1 MITNNGNNFNKKGI
15 TMGVNNFNKKE
26 KRTIVYMISLITQ
39 IGISMIVPIL
49 LCTFIGVYINKYV
62 DKPIIVLVFIMI
74 GCVTSFRNV
83 YVLIK
88 STFASDMK
96 RENEELEYFKELER
110 AREHNLNK
118 HSSID
123 KKDK

>member
-1 MITNNGNNFNKKGI
+1 MGI
-15 TMGVNNFNKKE
+15 NNFNKKE

-74 GCVTSFRNV
+74 GCATSFRNV